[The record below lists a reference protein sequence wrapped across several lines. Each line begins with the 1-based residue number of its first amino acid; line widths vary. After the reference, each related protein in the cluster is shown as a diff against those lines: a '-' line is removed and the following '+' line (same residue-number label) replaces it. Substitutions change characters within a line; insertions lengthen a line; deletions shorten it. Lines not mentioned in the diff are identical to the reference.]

1 MLVWSEV
8 YNKDW
13 EQFMPDQPEITTKS
27 LDHID
32 QTSSEK
38 AEIVIQAVP
47 VSSAVDRAGGFD
59 WPVMGVI
66 IVLAAFFAIT
76 ARLHA
81 QPATSLVPIAV
92 LSATGCGLLITA
104 SRKLRTKRG
113 LGAFEAGLGGFFVAI
128 FQFITAI
135 TYPGVFDT
143 LSTNQTQL
151 QGFLNTWAL
160 ILVTSIIFS
169 IVGAALGHLA
179 FAPLRPLPAKPK
191 SSEEAGNVAVEE
203 LSVDSANTE
212 DEDDTALADE
222 QDTETPGT
230 GNVVASQPSRTFV
243 SYLIAILLLGLAPT
257 LVGYIFSA
265 AYSSLLAMNGFTL
278 SPYPT
283 LRLLSALLPWQ
294 VPVAVGLSGSAG
306 NFIIFNL
313 LWYIP
318 LFFGNPTLFD
328 VQSLEPLIFNG
339 AALALLLLVIYERNS
354 NSSEQ
359 SSLMSWKGFLL
370 LEALLGLVIV
380 LPADLWLLQG
390 IKGILQLQDVAIP
403 IRSLQVLNPL
413 TFTLNLLTGPLVCVL
428 IGTLLRRMS
437 KQLFSIN
444 GRLPKLNE

>member
-1 MLVWSEV
+1 V

-32 QTSSEK
+32 QTSSEQ

-47 VSSAVDRAGGFD
+47 ASSAVNGAGGFD

-92 LSATGCGLLITA
+92 LSSTGCGLLITA
-104 SRKLRTKRG
+104 SRKLRAKRG

-128 FQFITAI
+128 FQFIAAI
-135 TYPGVFDT
+135 TYSGVFDT

-160 ILVTSIIFS
+160 IIVTSIIFS

-179 FAPLRPLPAKPK
+179 FAPPRPLPAKPGP
-191 SSEEAGNVAVEE
+191 SQEAGEVVAEE
-203 LSVDSANTE
+203 LPVDSANTE

-222 QDTETPGT
+222 QDPETIGT
-230 GNVVASQPSRTFV
+230 GNAIASQSPRTFI

-265 AYSSLLAMNGFTL
+265 AYSSVLAMNGFTL

-328 VQSLEPLIFNG
+328 LQALEPLIFNG
-339 AALALLLLVIYERNS
+339 AALALLLLVVGRRDS

-359 SSLMSWKGFLL
+359 TSSMSWKGFLL
-370 LEALLGLVIV
+370 LEALLGLIIV

-390 IKGILQLQDVAIP
+390 IKGILQLQNVAVP

-428 IGTLLRRMS
+428 TGTLLRRMS
-437 KQLFSIN
+437 KQLLGIN
-444 GRLPKLNE
+444 AHP

>member
-1 MLVWSEV
+1 V

-13 EQFMPDQPEITTKS
+13 EHFMPDQPEITTKS

-38 AEIVIQAVP
+38 AEIVIQALP
-47 VSSAVDRAGGFD
+47 ASSAVDGSGGFD
-59 WPVMGVI
+59 WPVLGVI

-92 LSATGCGLLITA
+92 LSATGCGLLVTA
-104 SRKLRTKRG
+104 SRKLRTKRR

-128 FQFITAI
+128 FQFIAAI
-135 TYPGVFDT
+135 TYPGVFNT

-179 FAPLRPLPAKPK
+179 FAPLRPVPAKPR
-191 SSEEAGNVAVEE
+191 SSQEAVDVVVEE
-203 LSVDSANTE
+203 LPVDSVNTE
-212 DEDDTALADE
+212 VEDDTALADE
-222 QDTETPGT
+222 QDTETT
-230 GNVVASQPSRTFV
+230 DSGNVATSRPSRTFI

-265 AYSSLLAMNGFTL
+265 AYNSVLAMNGFTL

-294 VPVAVGLSGSAG
+294 VPVAVGLSGSVG

-328 VQSLEPLIFNG
+328 VQALEPLIFNG
-339 AALALLLLVIYERNS
+339 AALALLLLVINERNS

-359 SSLMSWKGFLL
+359 SSPISWKGFLL
-370 LEALLGLVIV
+370 LESLLGLVIV

-390 IKGILQLQDVAIP
+390 IKGILQLQDIAVP

-428 IGTLLRRMS
+428 TGTLLRRMR
-437 KQLFSIN
+437 KQ
-444 GRLPKLNE
+444 

>member
-1 MLVWSEV
+1 
-8 YNKDW
+8 
-13 EQFMPDQPEITTKS
+13 MPDQPEITTKS

-38 AEIVIQAVP
+38 AEIVIQALP
-47 VSSAVDRAGGFD
+47 ASSAVDGSGGFD

-92 LSATGCGLLITA
+92 LSATGCGLLVTA
-104 SRKLRTKRG
+104 SRKLRTKRR

-128 FQFITAI
+128 FQFIAAI

-179 FAPLRPLPAKPK
+179 FAPLRPVPAKPR
-191 SSEEAGNVAVEE
+191 SSQEAVDVVVEE
-203 LSVDSANTE
+203 LPVDSVNTE
-212 DEDDTALADE
+212 VEDDTALADE
-222 QDTETPGT
+222 QDTETT
-230 GNVVASQPSRTFV
+230 DSGNVATSRPSRTFI

-265 AYSSLLAMNGFTL
+265 AYSSVLAMNGFTL

-294 VPVAVGLSGSAG
+294 VPVAVGLSGSVG

-328 VQSLEPLIFNG
+328 VQALEPLIFNG
-339 AALALLLLVIYERNS
+339 AALALLLLVINERNS
-354 NSSEQ
+354 NGSEQ
-359 SSLMSWKGFLL
+359 SSPISWKGFLL
-370 LEALLGLVIV
+370 LESLLGLVIV

-390 IKGILQLQDVAIP
+390 IKGILQLQDIAVP

-428 IGTLLRRMS
+428 TGTLLRRMR
-437 KQLFSIN
+437 KQ
-444 GRLPKLNE
+444 

>member
-1 MLVWSEV
+1 VLVWSGV

-13 EQFMPDQPEITTKS
+13 EHFMPDQPEITTKS

-38 AEIVIQAVP
+38 AEIVIQALP
-47 VSSAVDRAGGFD
+47 ASSAVDGSGGFD

-92 LSATGCGLLITA
+92 LSATGCGLLVTA
-104 SRKLRTKRG
+104 SRKLRTKRR

-128 FQFITAI
+128 FQFIAAI

-179 FAPLRPLPAKPK
+179 FAPLRTVPAKPR
-191 SSEEAGNVAVEE
+191 SSQEAVDVVVEE
-203 LSVDSANTE
+203 LPVDSVNTE
-212 DEDDTALADE
+212 VEDDTALADE
-222 QDTETPGT
+222 QDTETT
-230 GNVVASQPSRTFV
+230 DSGNVATSRPSRTFI

-265 AYSSLLAMNGFTL
+265 AYNSVLAMNGFTL

-294 VPVAVGLSGSAG
+294 VPVAVGLSGSVG

-328 VQSLEPLIFNG
+328 VQALEPLIFNG
-339 AALALLLLVIYERNS
+339 AALALLLLVINERNS

-359 SSLMSWKGFLL
+359 SSPISWKGFLL
-370 LEALLGLVIV
+370 LESLLGLVIV

-390 IKGILQLQDVAIP
+390 IKGILQLQDIAVP

-428 IGTLLRRMS
+428 TGTLLRRMR
-437 KQLFSIN
+437 KQ
-444 GRLPKLNE
+444 

>member
-1 MLVWSEV
+1 VLVWSGV

-13 EQFMPDQPEITTKS
+13 EHFMPDQPEITTKS

-38 AEIVIQAVP
+38 AEIVIQALP
-47 VSSAVDRAGGFD
+47 ASSAVDGSGGFD

-92 LSATGCGLLITA
+92 LSATGCGLLVTA
-104 SRKLRTKRG
+104 SRKLRTKRR

-128 FQFITAI
+128 FQFIAAI

-179 FAPLRPLPAKPK
+179 FAPLRPVPAKPR
-191 SSEEAGNVAVEE
+191 SSQEAVDVVVEE
-203 LSVDSANTE
+203 LPVDSVNTE
-212 DEDDTALADE
+212 VEDDTALADE
-222 QDTETPGT
+222 QDTETT
-230 GNVVASQPSRTFV
+230 DSGNVATSRPSRTFI

-265 AYSSLLAMNGFTL
+265 AYNSVLAMNGFTL

-294 VPVAVGLSGSAG
+294 VPVAVGLSGSVG

-328 VQSLEPLIFNG
+328 VQALEPLIFNG
-339 AALALLLLVIYERNS
+339 AALALLLLVINERNS

-359 SSLMSWKGFLL
+359 SSPISWKGFLL
-370 LEALLGLVIV
+370 LESLLGLVIV

-390 IKGILQLQDVAIP
+390 IKGILKLQDIAVP

-428 IGTLLRRMS
+428 TGTLLRRMR
-437 KQLFSIN
+437 KQ
-444 GRLPKLNE
+444 

>member
-1 MLVWSEV
+1 MLVWSGV

-13 EQFMPDQPEITTKS
+13 EHFMPDQPEITTKS

-38 AEIVIQAVP
+38 AEIVIQALP
-47 VSSAVDRAGGFD
+47 ASSAVDRSGGFD

-92 LSATGCGLLITA
+92 LSATGCGLLVTA
-104 SRKLRTKRG
+104 SRKLRTKRR

-128 FQFITAI
+128 FQFIAAI

-179 FAPLRPLPAKPK
+179 FAPLRPVPAKPR
-191 SSEEAGNVAVEE
+191 SSQEAVDVVVEE
-203 LSVDSANTE
+203 LPVDSVNTE
-212 DEDDTALADE
+212 VEDDTALADE
-222 QDTETPGT
+222 QDTETT
-230 GNVVASQPSRTFV
+230 DSGNVATSRPSRTFI

-265 AYSSLLAMNGFTL
+265 AYNSVLAMNGFTL

-294 VPVAVGLSGSAG
+294 VPVAVGLSGSVG

-328 VQSLEPLIFNG
+328 VQALEPLIFNG
-339 AALALLLLVIYERNS
+339 AALALLLLVINERNS

-359 SSLMSWKGFLL
+359 SSPISWKGFLL
-370 LEALLGLVIV
+370 LESLLGLVIV

-390 IKGILQLQDVAIP
+390 IKGILQLQDIAVP

-428 IGTLLRRMS
+428 TGTLLRRMR
-437 KQLFSIN
+437 KQ
-444 GRLPKLNE
+444 

>member
-1 MLVWSEV
+1 
-8 YNKDW
+8 
-13 EQFMPDQPEITTKS
+13 MPDQPEITTKS
-27 LDHID
+27 LDQID
-32 QTSSEK
+32 QTSSEQ
-38 AEIVIQAVP
+38 AEMVIQASPVP
-47 VSSAVDRAGGFD
+47 PAVDGAGGFD

-92 LSATGCGLLITA
+92 LSATGCGLLVTA

-113 LGAFEAGLGGFFVAI
+113 LGAFEAGLAGFFVAI
-128 FQFITAI
+128 FQFIAAI

-143 LSTNQTQL
+143 LSTNQEQL
-151 QGFLNTWAL
+151 QGFLNTWGL
-160 ILVTSIIFS
+160 ILVTSIVFS

-179 FAPLRPLPAKPK
+179 FAPLRPLPAKPEPA
-191 SSEEAGNVAVEE
+191 EEAGDAAVEE
-203 LSVDSANTE
+203 LAGDDTNVE
-212 DEDDTALADE
+212 DDDTAAANE
-222 QDTETPGT
+222 KDTETIDS
-230 GNVVASQPSRTFV
+230 GNTAASQPSRTFI

-265 AYSSLLAMNGFTL
+265 AYNSVLAMNGFTL

-294 VPVAVGLSGSAG
+294 VPVTVGLSGGAG

-328 VQSLEPLIFNG
+328 LQALEPLIFNG
-339 AALALLLLVIYERNS
+339 AALALLLLAIERRDS
-354 NSSEQ
+354 NNSEQ
-359 SSLMSWKGFLL
+359 TSSMSWKGFLL
-370 LEALLGLVIV
+370 LEAVLGLVIV

-390 IKGILQLQDVAIP
+390 IKGILQLQNVAIP

-428 IGTLLRRMS
+428 TATLLRRMR
-437 KQLFSIN
+437 KQWFGIN
-444 GRLPKLNE
+444 AHR

>member
-1 MLVWSEV
+1 V

-13 EQFMPDQPEITTKS
+13 EHFMPDQPEITTKS

-38 AEIVIQAVP
+38 AEIVIQALP
-47 VSSAVDRAGGFD
+47 ASSAVDGSGGFD

-92 LSATGCGLLITA
+92 LSATGCGLLVTA
-104 SRKLRTKRG
+104 SRKLRTKRR

-128 FQFITAI
+128 FQFIAAI

-179 FAPLRPLPAKPK
+179 FAPLRPVPAKPR
-191 SSEEAGNVAVEE
+191 SSQEAVDVVVEE
-203 LSVDSANTE
+203 LPVDSVNTE
-212 DEDDTALADE
+212 VEDDTALADE
-222 QDTETPGT
+222 QDTETT
-230 GNVVASQPSRTFV
+230 DSGNVATSRPSRTFI

-265 AYSSLLAMNGFTL
+265 AYNSVLAMNGFTL

-294 VPVAVGLSGSAG
+294 VPVAVGLSGSVG

-328 VQSLEPLIFNG
+328 VQALEPLIFNG
-339 AALALLLLVIYERNS
+339 AALALLLLVINERNS

-359 SSLMSWKGFLL
+359 SSPISWKGFLL
-370 LEALLGLVIV
+370 LESLLGLVIV

-390 IKGILQLQDVAIP
+390 IKGILQLQDIAVP

-428 IGTLLRRMS
+428 TGTLLRRMR
-437 KQLFSIN
+437 KQ
-444 GRLPKLNE
+444 